1 MCVLVV
7 FQRLLDEQQGK
18 LSQYESAAG
27 HCVSELQKAQLQVRS
42 LQAKIRES
50 EAGNQVPLPPQTLYI
65 SVGLPIFTLLDHS
78 RQGGLCI
85 QC

>member
-50 EAGNQVPLPPQTLYI
+50 EARNQVPLPPQTFTI
-65 SVGLPIFTLLDHS
+65 PPSEAVPIFTLLDHS
-78 RQGGLCI
+78 IL
-85 QC
+85 